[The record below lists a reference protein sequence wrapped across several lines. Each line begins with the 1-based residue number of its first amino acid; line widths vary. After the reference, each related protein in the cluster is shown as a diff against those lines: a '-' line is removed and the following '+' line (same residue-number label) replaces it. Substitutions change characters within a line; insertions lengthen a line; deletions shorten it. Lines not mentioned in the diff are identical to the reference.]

1 MFRKSAENSFSDWH
15 HPTRR
20 QYLIVLEGRMEVTCG
35 DGSSRQ
41 FQPGDVL
48 LAEDMTGQG
57 HQTRA
62 IGGSYRSVSMG
73 IPDRWCQIIALM
85 GGPGYGGFP
94 RPGRPQEGGPA
105 LRLLPGRGNPCGCP
119 RYSSFQSGWC
129 TGTLAVAV
137 ERNSGIEQRHPE
149 VKSLQW

>member
-1 MFRKSAENSFSDWH
+1 MLVRIYTGDDGHSHFEDLGMHSDDVLRINTKPGEDLVFRKSAENSLSDWH
-15 HPTRR
+15 HPSRR

-35 DGSSRQ
+35 DGSQRQ

-73 IPDRWCQIIALM
+73 IPD
-85 GGPGYGGFP
+85 
-94 RPGRPQEGGPA
+94 
-105 LRLLPGRGNPCGCP
+105 
-119 RYSSFQSGWC
+119 
-129 TGTLAVAV
+129 
-137 ERNSGIEQRHPE
+137 
-149 VKSLQW
+149 

>member
-1 MFRKSAENSFSDWH
+1 MLVRIYTGDDGQSHLEELGMPSEDVLRVATKPGEDLVFRKSAENSFSDWH
-15 HPTRR
+15 HPSRR

-35 DGSSRQ
+35 DGSSRL

-73 IPDRWCQIIALM
+73 IP
-85 GGPGYGGFP
+85 G
-94 RPGRPQEGGPA
+94 
-105 LRLLPGRGNPCGCP
+105 
-119 RYSSFQSGWC
+119 
-129 TGTLAVAV
+129 
-137 ERNSGIEQRHPE
+137 
-149 VKSLQW
+149 